1 MRPSGHP
8 FVSALRSHNSPG
20 FSPRRGSSSFVQ
32 FRRNPHLLP
41 FGGLSLLMMGLAA
54 PLFVLSGADP
64 SLAGCDESFYA
75 QMARELLRGGD
86 WLGPTFLGEP
96 FFEKPPL
103 LTWGVALSFA
113 LYGVNEWAA
122 RLPGILAA
130 LLSIPLMG
138 WIGRP
143 FLPMRAA
150 LLGMA
155 VLPLCYLWVQQ
166 GRLVGQDV
174 PLTFLE
180 LLGIL
185 GLVNGIRGYK
195 VWFWLTGVAFGLGL
209 LMKSAMILLP
219 GAALIP
225 YLAQQRRHWLGSA
238 QFWLALGLGLGM
250 FGLWLGLAMQVYGP
264 QVLTTLVGKVWD
276 LGQEP
281 FHADAT
287 GWYYLWHIPVHG
299 FPWTVLAPVGGFLL
313 VRQQP
318 GSTLLIWSFPLLLL
332 LLLQLYPT
340 KTPYYTVQ
348 LYPWLAL
355 LAGVAL
361 DQSRQCCGAI
371 ALAMRGRVFA
381 SALRS
386 NSGAEHLKPRLAQV
400 LSWGLAAVGLLL
412 LGLGVAVRLGVEGL
426 ELLQPHAWPLVAMGL
441 LYLLLP
447 GIWSWRRVLR
457 CAGELWVGTLLLA
470 GILAMITIVL
480 RPDFG
485 NFSPAFAQM
494 DWDQMLPP
502 VRGSGTGSLAESGE
516 TVVDIGRSGLPD
528 VCQAQAIAFY
538 TPNPGRWVDDQALE
552 QGDYG
557 DYLWVSPV
565 QAKQVEIRGLG
576 LQPLAEVE
584 GWQLVRRLDPLRDSV
599 PLTRSE

>member
-1 MRPSGHP
+1 MRPFGKPNRLGS
-8 FVSALRSHNSPG
+8 SP
-20 FSPRRGSSSFVQ
+20 SRGYLPGASSFVQ
-32 FRRNPHLLP
+32 FRRDPHLLP
-41 FGGLSLLMMGLAA
+41 FWGLSLLIMGLAV

-75 QMARELLRGGD
+75 QMARELLRGSN

-103 LTWGVALSFA
+103 LTWSVALSFA
-113 LYGVNEWAA
+113 LYGINEWAA

-130 LLSIPLMG
+130 LLSIPLVG
-138 WIGRP
+138 WIGRA
-143 FLPMRAA
+143 FLPTRAA

-174 PLTFLE
+174 PLTCLE

-185 GLVNGIRGYK
+185 GLVNGSRGHP
-195 VWFWLTGVAFGLGL
+195 VWFWLVGVAFGLGL

-219 GAALIP
+219 AAALIP

-238 QFWLALGLGLGM
+238 PFWLGMLLGLGI
-250 FGLWLGLAMQVYGP
+250 FGLWLVPAMGVYGSE
-264 QVLTTLVGKVWD
+264 VLATLVGKVWD

-287 GWYYLWHIPVHG
+287 GWYYFWHIPAHG
-299 FPWTVLAPVGGFLL
+299 FPWTVLGVVGGILL
-313 VRQQP
+313 LRQKP
-318 GSTLLIWSFPLLLL
+318 ASTLLIWSFPLLLF

-355 LAGVAL
+355 LAGVVL
-361 DQSRQCCGAI
+361 DQALPLPLRTASTGTAGRGSR
-371 ALAMRGRVFA
+371 RDRP
-381 SALRS
+381 
-386 NSGAEHLKPRLAQV
+386 HLAQV

-412 LGLGVAVRLGVEGL
+412 LGLGVAVRLGVDGL
-426 ELLQPHAWPLVAMGL
+426 QLLQPHAWPLVVMGL

-447 GIWSWRRVLR
+447 GIWSWRRVLHH
-457 CAGELWVGTLLLA
+457 AGELWLGTLLAA
-470 GILAMITIVL
+470 GILAMVSILL

-485 NFSPAFAQM
+485 NFSPAFAQL
-494 DWDQMLPP
+494 DWNQMLSETEP
-502 VRGSGTGSLAESGE
+502 VE

-538 TPNPGRWVDDQALE
+538 TPNPGRWVDDQALQ
-552 QGDYG
+552 QGEHG

-565 QAKQVEIRGLG
+565 QAEQVDIEDLG

-584 GWQLVRRLDPLRDSV
+584 GWQLVRRSFSDAGSGE
-599 PLTRSE
+599 SS

>member
-1 MRPSGHP
+1 MRPFGQPNRLGS
-8 FVSALRSHNSPG
+8 SP
-20 FSPRRGSSSFVQ
+20 SRGSLPATSSFVQ
-32 FRRNPHLLP
+32 FRRDPHLLP
-41 FGGLSLLMMGLAA
+41 FWGLSLLIMGLAV

-75 QMARELLRGGD
+75 QMARELLWGSN

-103 LTWGVALSFA
+103 LTWSVALSFA
-113 LYGVNEWAA
+113 LYGINEWAA

-130 LLSIPLMG
+130 LLSIPLVG
-138 WIGRP
+138 WIGRA
-143 FLPMRAA
+143 FLPTRAA

-174 PLTFLE
+174 PLTCLE

-185 GLVNGIRGYK
+185 GLVNGSRGHP
-195 VWFWLTGVAFGLGL
+195 VWFWLVGVAFGLGL

-219 GAALIP
+219 AAALIP
-225 YLAQQRRHWLGSA
+225 YWVQQRRHWLGSA
-238 QFWLALGLGLGM
+238 PFWLGMLLGLGI
-250 FGLWLGLAMQVYGP
+250 FGLWLVPAMGVYGSE
-264 QVLTTLVGKVWD
+264 VLATLVGKVWD

-287 GWYYLWHIPVHG
+287 GWYYFWHIPAHG
-299 FPWTVLAPVGGFLL
+299 FPWTVLGVVGGILL
-313 VRQQP
+313 VRQKP
-318 GSTLLIWSFPLLLL
+318 ASTLLIWSFPLLLL
-332 LLLQLYPT
+332 VLLQLYPT

-355 LAGVAL
+355 LAGVVL
-361 DQSRQCCGAI
+361 DQALPFPLRTASTGTAGRGSR
-371 ALAMRGRVFA
+371 RDRP
-381 SALRS
+381 
-386 NSGAEHLKPRLAQV
+386 HLAQV

-412 LGLGVAVRLGVEGL
+412 LGLGVAVRLGVDGL
-426 ELLQPHAWPLVAMGL
+426 QLLQPHAWPLVVMGL

-447 GIWSWRRVLR
+447 GIWSWRRVLHH
-457 CAGELWVGTLLLA
+457 AGELWLGTLLAA
-470 GILAMITIVL
+470 GILAMVSILL

-494 DWDQMLPP
+494 DWKQML
-502 VRGSGTGSLAESGE
+502 GSADTGFP
-516 TVVDIGRSGLPD
+516 VVDIGRSGLPD

-538 TPNPGRWVDDQALE
+538 TPNPGRWVDDQALQ
-552 QGDYG
+552 QGEHG

-565 QAKQVEIRGLG
+565 QAEQVDIEDLG

-584 GWQLVRRLDPLRDSV
+584 GWQLVH
-599 PLTRSE
+599 RSLSDAASGEPS

>member
-1 MRPSGHP
+1 MRPSGNP
-8 FVSALRSHNSPG
+8 NRL
-20 FSPRRGSSSFVQ
+20 SSTSFVQ
-32 FRRNPHLLP
+32 FRRDPNLLS
-41 FGGLSLLMMGLAA
+41 FWGLSLLITGLAV

-75 QMARELLRGGD
+75 QMARELLRGGN

-103 LTWGVALSFA
+103 LTWSVALSFA

-130 LLSIPLMG
+130 LLSIPLIG
-138 WIGRP
+138 WIGRA
-143 FLPMRAA
+143 FLPTRAA

-174 PLTFLE
+174 PLTCLE

-185 GLVNGIRGYK
+185 ALVNGSRGHRR
-195 VWFWLTGVAFGLGL
+195 WFWLVGVAFGLGL

-219 GAALIP
+219 GVALIP
-225 YLAQQRRHWLGSA
+225 YLWQQRRHWLGSSS
-238 QFWLALGLGLGM
+238 FWLGMLLGLGI
-250 FGLWLGLAMQVYGP
+250 FGLWLVPAMGVYGAK
-264 QVLTTLVGKVWD
+264 VLATLVGKVWE
-276 LGQEP
+276 LGREP

-287 GWYYLWHIPVHG
+287 GWYYFWHLPLHG
-299 FPWTVLAPVGGFLL
+299 FPWTVLALVGGWLLLRQKPGATLL
-313 VRQQP
+313 V
-318 GSTLLIWSFPLLLL
+318 WSFPLLLL

-361 DQSRQCCGAI
+361 DQ
-371 ALAMRGRVFA
+371 ALPFPLRTGSVATAGRG
-381 SALRS
+381 SLRDRP
-386 NSGAEHLKPRLAQV
+386 HLAQV
-400 LSWGLAAVGLLL
+400 LSWGLAAVGTLL
-412 LGLGVAVRLGVEGL
+412 LGLGVAVRRDVEGL
-426 ELLQPHAWPLVAMGL
+426 ELLQPHAWSLVAIGL

-447 GIWSWRRVLR
+447 AVWSWRRVLHY
-457 CAGELWVGTLLLA
+457 AGELWVGTLLVASL
-470 GILAMITIVL
+470 LTMVSIVL

-485 NFSPAFAQM
+485 NFNPAFAQM
-494 DWDQMLPP
+494 DWKQML
-502 VRGSGTGSLAESGE
+502 GSADADFP
-516 TVVDIGRSGLPD
+516 VVDIGRSGLAD
-528 VCQAQAIAFY
+528 VCQAQALAFY
-538 TPNPGRWVDDQALE
+538 TPNPGRWVDNQALRAGE
-552 QGDYG
+552 HG

-565 QAKQVEIRGLG
+565 QAQQLSLQELG

-584 GWQLVRRLDPLRDSV
+584 GWQLARRLDRAAGGSSP
-599 PLTRSE
+599 

>member
-1 MRPSGHP
+1 MRPFGNPNRLGSSP
-8 FVSALRSHNSPG
+8 SRRSLP
-20 FSPRRGSSSFVQ
+20 GSSSFVQ
-32 FRRNPHLLP
+32 FRRDPHLVP
-41 FGGLSLLMMGLAA
+41 FWGLSLLVMGLAV

-75 QMARELLRGGD
+75 QMARELLRGGH

-103 LTWGVALSFA
+103 LTWSVALSFA

-130 LLSIPLMG
+130 LLSIPLVG
-138 WIGRP
+138 WIGWF

-150 LLGMA
+150 FLGMA

-185 GLVNGIRGYK
+185 GLVNGIRGHR

-225 YLAQQRRHWLGSA
+225 YLVQQRRRWMGSA
-238 QFWLALGLGLGM
+238 PFWLALGLGLGI
-250 FGLWLGLAMQVYGP
+250 FGLWLGPAMQVYGP

-287 GWYYLWHIPVHG
+287 GWYYFWHIPVHG
-299 FPWTVLAPVGGFLL
+299 FPWTVLALVGGFLL

-361 DQSRQCCGAI
+361 DQ
-371 ALAMRGRVFA
+371 ALAMRGRV
-381 SALRS
+381 
-386 NSGAEHLKPRLAQV
+386 SGADRVSGTESLHLKPRLAQV
-400 LSWGLAAVGLLL
+400 ISWGLAAVGLLL
-412 LGLGVAVRLGVEGL
+412 LGLGVAVRLGVDGL
-426 ELLQPHAWPLVAMGL
+426 ELLQSHAWPLVSMGL

-457 CAGELWVGTLLLA
+457 CAGSLWVGTLLLA

-485 NFSPAFAQM
+485 NFSPAFARM
-494 DWDQMLPP
+494 DWSQMLPP
-502 VRGSGTGSLAESGE
+502 SVRAIRTESSTESGE

-538 TPNPGRWVDDQALE
+538 TPNPGRWVDDQALRRGE
-552 QGDYG
+552 HG

-565 QAKQVEIRGLG
+565 QAEQVEIRDLG

-584 GWQLVRRLDPLRDSV
+584 GWQLVRRLDPLLEQGSGE
-599 PLTRSE
+599 PL

>member
-1 MRPSGHP
+1 MRPLSHL
-8 FVSALRSHNSPG
+8 FASALRSHNSPG
-20 FSPRRGSSSFVQ
+20 FSPPRGSLGSSSFVR

-41 FGGLSLLMMGLAA
+41 FWGLSLLMMGLAV

-75 QMARELLRGGD
+75 QMARELLRRGD

-103 LTWGVALSFA
+103 LTWSVAFSFA

-130 LLSIPLMG
+130 LLSIPLVG

-143 FLPMRAA
+143 FLPMRAV

-155 VLPLCYLWVQQ
+155 ILPLCYLWVQQ

-185 GLVNGIRGYK
+185 GLINGIHGHK

-225 YLAQQRRHWLGSA
+225 YLAQHRRQWLGSA
-238 QFWLALGLGLGM
+238 QFWLALGLGLGI
-250 FGLWLGLAMQVYGP
+250 FGLWLGPAMQVYGP

-287 GWYYLWHIPVHG
+287 GWYYFWHIPVHG
-299 FPWTVLAPVGGFLL
+299 FPWTVLALVGGFLL

-361 DQSRQCCGAI
+361 DQ
-371 ALAMRGRVFA
+371 ALAMRGRV
-381 SALRS
+381 
-386 NSGAEHLKPRLAQV
+386 SGAEHLKPRLAQV

-412 LGLGVAVRLGVEGL
+412 LGLGVAVRLGVDGL
-426 ELLQPHAWPLVAMGL
+426 ELLQPHAWPLVVMGV

-447 GIWSWRRVLR
+447 GICSWWRVLR
-457 CAGELWVGTLLLA
+457 CAGELWVGILLLV

-494 DWDQMLPP
+494 DWNQMLPP
-502 VRGSGTGSLAESGE
+502 SVRAIRTESSTEAGE

-538 TPNPGRWVDDQALE
+538 TPHPGRWVDDQALQRGE
-552 QGDYG
+552 YG

-565 QAKQVEIRGLG
+565 QAEQVEIRDLG
-576 LQPLAEVE
+576 LQPLAAVE
-584 GWQLVRRLDPLRDSV
+584 GWQLVRRLDPLLEQGSGE
-599 PLTRSE
+599 PL

>member
-1 MRPSGHP
+1 MRPFDNP
-8 FVSALRSHNSPG
+8 NRLVS
-20 FSPRRGSSSFVQ
+20 SPRRHSSFVQ
-32 FRRNPHLLP
+32 FRRDPHLLP
-41 FGGLSLLMMGLAA
+41 FWGLSLLIMGLAV

-75 QMARELLRGGD
+75 QMARELLRGSN

-103 LTWGVALSFA
+103 LTWSVALSFA
-113 LYGVNEWAA
+113 LYGINEWAA

-130 LLSIPLMG
+130 LLSIPLVG
-138 WIGRP
+138 WIGRA
-143 FLPMRAA
+143 FLPTRAA

-174 PLTFLE
+174 PLTCLE

-185 GLVNGIRGYK
+185 GLVNGSRGHP
-195 VWFWLTGVAFGLGL
+195 VWFWLVGVAFGLGL

-219 GAALIP
+219 AAALIP

-238 QFWLALGLGLGM
+238 PFWLGMLLGLGI
-250 FGLWLGLAMQVYGP
+250 FGLWLVPAMGVYGSE
-264 QVLTTLVGKVWD
+264 VLATLVGKVWD

-287 GWYYLWHIPVHG
+287 GWYYFWHIPAHG
-299 FPWTVLAPVGGFLL
+299 FPWTVLGVVGGILL
-313 VRQQP
+313 VRQKP
-318 GSTLLIWSFPLLLL
+318 ASTLLIWSFPLLLL
-332 LLLQLYPT
+332 VLLQLYPT

-355 LAGVAL
+355 LAGVTL
-361 DQSRQCCGAI
+361 DQALPFPRRSRSTTAI
-371 ALAMRGRVFA
+371 P
-381 SALRS
+381 LR
-386 NSGAEHLKPRLAQV
+386 EKPHLAQV

-412 LGLGVAVRLGVEGL
+412 LGLGVAVRLGVDGL
-426 ELLQPHAWPLVAMGL
+426 QLLQPHAWSLVVMGL

-447 GIWSWRRVLR
+447 GIWSWRRVLHH
-457 CAGELWVGTLLLA
+457 AGELWLGTLLAA
-470 GILAMITIVL
+470 GILAMVSILL

-485 NFSPAFAQM
+485 NFSPAFAQL
-494 DWDQMLPP
+494 DWNQLLSETEP
-502 VRGSGTGSLAESGE
+502 VE

-538 TPNPGRWVDDQALE
+538 TPNPGRWVDDQALQ
-552 QGDYG
+552 QGEHG

-565 QAKQVEIRGLG
+565 QAEQVDIEDLG

-584 GWQLVRRLDPLRDSV
+584 GWQLVH
-599 PLTRSE
+599 RSFSDAGSGGSS

>member
-1 MRPSGHP
+1 MRPFGNPNRLGS
-8 FVSALRSHNSPG
+8 SPG
-20 FSPRRGSSSFVQ
+20 GGSLPGSSSFVQ
-32 FRRNPHLLP
+32 FRRDPHLLS
-41 FGGLSLLMMGLAA
+41 FWGLSLVIMGLAV

-75 QMARELLRGGD
+75 QMARELLRGSN

-103 LTWGVALSFA
+103 LTWSVALSFA
-113 LYGVNEWAA
+113 LYGINEWAA

-130 LLSIPLMG
+130 LLSIPLVG
-138 WIGRP
+138 WIGRA
-143 FLPMRAA
+143 FLPTRAA

-174 PLTFLE
+174 PLTCLE

-185 GLVNGIRGYK
+185 GLVNGIRGHRR
-195 VWFWLTGVAFGLGL
+195 WFWLAGAAFGLGL

-219 GAALIP
+219 AVALIP
-225 YLAQQRRHWLGSA
+225 YLWQQRRHWLGSA
-238 QFWLALGLGLGM
+238 QFWLAIGLGLGI
-250 FGLWLGLAMQVYGP
+250 FGLWLVPAVGVHGPKVLAA
-264 QVLTTLVGKVWD
+264 LVGKVWD

-287 GWYYLWHIPVHG
+287 GWYYFWHIPIHG
-299 FPWTVLAPVGGFLL
+299 FPWTVLALVGGWLL
-313 VRQQP
+313 LRQKP
-318 GSTLLIWSFPLLLL
+318 GSTLLVWSFPLLLF

-355 LAGVAL
+355 LAGVVL
-361 DQSRQCCGAI
+361 DQALPFPLRTGSVATAERGSR
-371 ALAMRGRVFA
+371 R
-381 SALRS
+381 
-386 NSGAEHLKPRLAQV
+386 NKPPLAQV
-400 LSWGLAAVGLLL
+400 LSWGLAAVGTLL
-412 LGLGVAVRLGVEGL
+412 LGLGVAVRRDVEGL
-426 ELLQPHAWPLVAMGL
+426 ELLQPHAWSLVAIGL

-447 GIWSWRRVLR
+447 VLWSWRRVLHY
-457 CAGELWVGTLLLA
+457 AGELWVGTLLA
-470 GILAMITIVL
+470 ASILALVSIVL

-485 NFSPAFAQM
+485 NFNPAFAQL
-494 DWDQMLPP
+494 DWKQML
-502 VRGSGTGSLAESGE
+502 GSDKGDFP
-516 TVVDIGRSGLPD
+516 VVDIGRSGLPD

-538 TPNPGRWVDDQALE
+538 TPNPGRWVDDAALQAGE
-552 QGDYG
+552 HG

-565 QAKQVEIRGLG
+565 QAQQLSLQDFG

-584 GWQLVRRLDPLRDSV
+584 GWQLVRRLGSAGGELSPS
-599 PLTRSE
+599 P

>member
-1 MRPSGHP
+1 MRPFGNPNRLGS
-8 FVSALRSHNSPG
+8 
-20 FSPRRGSSSFVQ
+20 SPRRGSLPPASSFVQ
-32 FRRNPHLLP
+32 FRRDPHL
-41 FGGLSLLMMGLAA
+41 FSFWALSLLIVGLAV

-75 QMARELLRGGD
+75 QMARELLRGGN

-103 LTWGVALSFA
+103 LTWSVALSFA

-130 LLSIPLMG
+130 LLSIPLIG
-138 WIGRP
+138 WIGRA
-143 FLPMRAA
+143 FLPSRAA

-174 PLTFLE
+174 PLTCLE

-185 GLVNGIRGYK
+185 ALVNGIRGHRR
-195 VWFWLTGVAFGLGL
+195 WFWLAGVAFGLGL

-219 GAALIP
+219 TAALIP
-225 YLAQQRRHWLGSA
+225 YLWQQRQHWLGSVP
-238 QFWLALGLGLGM
+238 FWLGLLLGLGI
-250 FGLWLGLAMQVYGP
+250 FGLWLGLAISLYGAK
-264 QVLTTLVGKVWD
+264 VLLTLVGKVWD

-287 GWYYLWHIPVHG
+287 GWYYFWHIPIHG
-299 FPWTVLAPVGGFLL
+299 FPWTVLALVGGWLL
-313 VRQQP
+313 LRQKP
-318 GSTLLIWSFPLLLL
+318 GSTLLVWSFPLLLF

-355 LAGVAL
+355 LAGVVL
-361 DQSRQCCGAI
+361 DQ
-371 ALAMRGRVFA
+371 ALPFPLR
-381 SALRS
+381 SALPATVGRGS
-386 NSGAEHLKPRLAQV
+386 RRDRPHVAQV
-400 LSWGLAAVGLLL
+400 LSWGLAAVGTLL
-412 LGLGVAVRLGVEGL
+412 LGLGLALKRDVEGL
-426 ELLQPHAWPLVAMGL
+426 GLLQPHAWPLMAIGL

-447 GIWSWRRVLR
+447 AIWSWRRVLHY
-457 CAGELWVGTLLLA
+457 AGELWVGTLLAASLLA
-470 GILAMITIVL
+470 VVSIVL

-485 NFSPAFAQM
+485 NFNPAFAQM
-494 DWDQMLPP
+494 DWRQML
-502 VRGSGTGSLAESGE
+502 GSADPDFPT
-516 TVVDIGRSGLPD
+516 VDIGRSGLAD
-528 VCQAQAIAFY
+528 VCQAQALAFY
-538 TPNPGRWVDDQALE
+538 TPNPGRWVDNQAL
-552 QGDYG
+552 QAGKHG

-565 QAKQVEIRGLG
+565 QAQQISIQNLG

-584 GWQLVRRLDPLRDSV
+584 GWQLVRRLKAG
-599 PLTRSE
+599 

>member
-1 MRPSGHP
+1 MRPLSHL
-8 FVSALRSHNSPG
+8 FASALRSHNSPG
-20 FSPRRGSSSFVQ
+20 FSPPRGSLGSSSFVR

-41 FGGLSLLMMGLAA
+41 FWGLSLLMMGLAV

-75 QMARELLRGGD
+75 QMARELLRRGD

-103 LTWGVALSFA
+103 LTWSVAFSFA

-130 LLSIPLMG
+130 LLSIPLVG

-143 FLPMRAA
+143 FLPMRAV

-155 VLPLCYLWVQQ
+155 ILPLCYLWVQQ

-185 GLVNGIRGYK
+185 GLINGIHGHK

-225 YLAQQRRHWLGSA
+225 YLAQHRRQWLGSA

-287 GWYYLWHIPVHG
+287 GWYYFWHIPVHG

-361 DQSRQCCGAI
+361 DQ
-371 ALAMRGRVFA
+371 ALAMRGRV
-381 SALRS
+381 
-386 NSGAEHLKPRLAQV
+386 SGAEHLKPRLAQV
-400 LSWGLAAVGLLL
+400 ISWGLAAVGLLL
-412 LGLGVAVRLGVEGL
+412 LGLGVAVRLGVDGL
-426 ELLQPHAWPLVAMGL
+426 ELLQSHAWPLVAMGL

-447 GIWSWRRVLR
+447 GICSWWRVLR
-457 CAGELWVGTLLLA
+457 CAGSLWVGTLLLA

-485 NFSPAFAQM
+485 NFSPAFARM
-494 DWDQMLPP
+494 DWSQMLPP
-502 VRGSGTGSLAESGE
+502 SVRVSGTESSTEAGE

-538 TPNPGRWVDDQALE
+538 TPNPGRWVDDQALRRGE
-552 QGDYG
+552 HG

-565 QAKQVEIRGLG
+565 QAEQVEIRDLG

-584 GWQLVRRLDPLRDSV
+584 GWQLVRRLDPLLEQGSGE
-599 PLTRSE
+599 PL